1 VAVIYLLLTLGV
13 GGILAWF
20 GRRELTGLSHI
31 YTKALNEHAEHGEL
45 LQQQAWLRTGQSEL
59 AQQGIGQLALPQLS
73 SALLQFMA
81 RYMGVV
87 VGAFYHARPRWQFP
101 PRGLVWPQR
110 RVGAADQQIKPA
122 ESLVAQAA
130 LERRILRLEP
140 CRPITSRSLRPGAGA
155 PASVLLAPVDSDG
168 EVNGVIELGLLR
180 RSARAISIS

>member
-1 VAVIYLLLTLGV
+1 VAVVYLLLTLGV

-73 SALLQFMA
+73 SALLQFLA

-87 VGAFYHARPRWQFP
+87 VGALPCAATMAVSAAWPRMASATS
-101 PRGLVWPQR
+101 GSS
-110 RVGAADQQIKPA
+110 AI
-122 ESLVAQAA
+122 
-130 LERRILRLEP
+130 
-140 CRPITSRSLRPGAGA
+140 SRSSRREPGGAGGAGA
-155 PASVLLAPVDSDG
+155 PHPPPGALPADYIQVAPAWAPARRPACCW
-168 EVNGVIELGLLR
+168 R
-180 RSARAISIS
+180 RSTATAKSTA